1 MKPSGF
7 CVPALTGNLPG
18 SAVIPV
24 GHRVTF
30 RPAPCVDST
39 TNAGGDR

>member
-7 CVPALTGNLPG
+7 CVPALTGNLHG
-18 SAVIPV
+18 SAGIPA

-30 RPAPCVDST
+30 RPASCVEST
-39 TNAGGDR
+39 TNAGGDL